1 MPDSANNPA
10 PTLKAVIF
18 DLDGVIYRGKSL
30 IPHAAEAVRWARA
43 RGLCVRFL
51 TNNSTLTRD
60 DYSQRLEE
68 FGIPTPPEHVMTS
81 AYATAAYL
89 KACGEPGAKVLV
101 VGEGGLRAEI
111 AAVGFDV
118 VPASNADGARYV
130 AVGMDRQ
137 FRYEMLRAAMAAIL
151 AGAEFI
157 ASNRDTTFP
166 IENGGLLPGGG
177 TIVAAIEA
185 AVGFPPLLI
194 GKPTPR
200 MLEMVICEVGCK
212 PAEAV
217 IVGDRLDTDV
227 QVGRAVGVHTALVL
241 TGITTADEACAAPE
255 SMRPEWVLET
265 LAELPRVLGE
275 QAA

>member
-1 MPDSANNPA
+1 VPDSANNRA
-10 PTLKAVIF
+10 PTLKAVVF
-18 DLDGVIYRGKSL
+18 DLDGVIYRGKTL
-30 IPHAAEAVRWARA
+30 IPHAAEAVQWARD

-60 DYSQRLEE
+60 DYSNRLDK
-68 FGIPTPPEHVMTS
+68 FGIPTPPDHVMTS

-89 KACGEPGAKVLV
+89 KACGEPGAKILV

-111 AAVGFDV
+111 AAVGFEIV
-118 VPASNADGARYV
+118 EPANADGARYV

-137 FRYEMLRAAMAAIL
+137 FCYDMLRAAMTAVL

-185 AVGFPPLLI
+185 AVGFPPVLI

-200 MLEMVICEVGCK
+200 MLEMVICDLGCK
-212 PAEAV
+212 PDEAV
-217 IVGDRLDTDV
+217 IVGDRLDTDI

-241 TGITTADEACAAPE
+241 TGITTAEQACAAADD
-255 SMRPEWVLET
+255 MRPDWVLET
-265 LAELPRVLGE
+265 LAQLPCVLGE